1 MNEIPDFGLS
11 ERQVLFLEEKFNWYV
26 ESDTDPSKCSKQ
38 QRIGY
43 AFHMASPMLPNPE
56 EIKFIGRWWSAR
68 TRYENGEHL
77 EGSRKTQEQIE
88 MLEEVL
94 FGDIEQGNGPY
105 PNPDTVSLLVQNT
118 NLSRKQ
124 VQTWFQYRR
133 KKLIEAGTLV
143 ITDEYYTIGKVPN
156 FYFA

>member
-11 ERQVLFLEEKFNWYV
+11 ESQVLFLEEKFNWYV
-26 ESDTDPSKCSKQ
+26 ESGIDPSLCSKQ
-38 QRIGY
+38 QRIDY
-43 AFHMASPMLPNPE
+43 AFQMASPMQPKQE

-68 TRYENGEHL
+68 TRCESGEKL

-88 MLEEVL
+88 MLEAVL

-105 PNPDTVSLLVQNT
+105 PNSDALSLLVQNT
-118 NLSRKQ
+118 GLSRKQ

-143 ITDEYYTIGKVPN
+143 VIDEYQTLGQVPN

>member
-1 MNEIPDFGLS
+1 MNEIPNFGLS
-11 ERQVLFLEEKFNWYV
+11 ENQVLFLEEKFNWYV
-26 ESDTDPSKCSKQ
+26 DSDTDPSECSKQ
-38 QRIGY
+38 QRIDY
-43 AFHMASPMLPNPE
+43 AFQMASPMFPNQQD
-56 EIKFIGRWWSAR
+56 IQFIGRWWSAR
-68 TRYENGEHL
+68 IRFQNGEHL

-105 PNPDTVSLLVQNT
+105 HSSDALSLLVQNT
-118 NLSRKQ
+118 NLSKKQ
-124 VQTWFQYRR
+124 VQSWFQYRR

-143 ITDEYYTIGKVPN
+143 ITDEYYTLGKVPN